1 VNDSYRFQLVIEKT
15 QIMNYFIVT
24 IHLFFV
30 MTIITITS
38 YYSFPA
44 TCALSSNSSNQSLR
58 QQIIHGAT
66 IKLITNDKEDT
77 LLSNLV
83 QQQSHLVQQ
92 QQQQSH
98 HLPPLPSNDMVT
110 EQQQYRYYVRHGR
123 KTEINK
129 IIDTIMNIFHP
140 PNSQSNTFDSY
151 IRRYKYNQLHMLFDI
166 IDNEKCGNDRV
177 RIFVVCALPV
187 VTVVDESSS
196 LVATSSSS
204 SSSIT
209 SGTTTANTATMMQH
223 AHQEQIVGFCSVDG
237 RANDPSSKLE
247 YLTPSLLAGG
257 LSPRPYLSD
266 LGVVVAHRRRGI
278 ARELV
283 SACEQWTREC
293 GGHDKLYL
301 KVEKKNGNAVKF
313 YKSLGYVQ
321 TKLPWEGAYSSGGS
335 RWDTTLLLEKS
346 LMTVQQTQQLEG
358 CISKAAPKRRTSWI
372 KSSYIWR
379 PNKTNE

>member
-1 VNDSYRFQLVIEKT
+1 
-15 QIMNYFIVT
+15 
-24 IHLFFV
+24 
-30 MTIITITS
+30 
-38 YYSFPA
+38 
-44 TCALSSNSSNQSLR
+44 
-58 QQIIHGAT
+58 
-66 IKLITNDKEDT
+66 
-77 LLSNLV
+77 
-83 QQQSHLVQQ
+83 
-92 QQQQSH
+92 
-98 HLPPLPSNDMVT
+98 
-110 EQQQYRYYVRHGR
+110 
-123 KTEINK
+123 
-129 IIDTIMNIFHP
+129 
-140 PNSQSNTFDSY
+140 
-151 IRRYKYNQLHMLFDI
+151 MLFDI
-166 IDNEKCGNDRV
+166 IDNEECGNDRV
-177 RIFVVCALPV
+177 GIFVVCALPV

-204 SSSIT
+204 SSSYIT

-257 LSPRPYLSD
+257 VSPRPYLSD

-346 LMTVQQTQQLEG
+346 LMTVQQTQQQEG

-372 KSSYIWR
+372 KRSYIWR